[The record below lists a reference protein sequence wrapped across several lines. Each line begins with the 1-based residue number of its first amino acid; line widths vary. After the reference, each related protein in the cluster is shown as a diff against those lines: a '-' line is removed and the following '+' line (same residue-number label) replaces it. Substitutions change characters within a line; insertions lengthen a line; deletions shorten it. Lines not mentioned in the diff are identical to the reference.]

1 MRKLAVPLITFL
13 ALALLIGTIAYVVS
27 AKAPAPMTMPAS
39 AFMPTATPALTPEP
53 TVAPEPS
60 PEPTPTAVPAATPTP
75 TPSPVPTLPPATGP
89 EPTGDNVAV
98 HYGEQPPYALTG
110 AGYDRVR
117 LVNNGTATDPT
128 WQQLES
134 FLIADKTDEKT
145 YVTGTFMCGAFAEEV
160 QNNAE
165 AAGIKAAWVSVSFEG
180 ESEGHALNAF
190 YTTDRGLVYIDC
202 SGKTTQNPTQSVGMD
217 SASPEGLR
225 VYGEAG
231 SCDKVAFVAVGKELG
246 LVSLNVASCPQYV
259 CYEDYEQRKASF
271 EAALNDYNQ
280 KAQDYNSE
288 VVAFNE
294 WMAGRVF
301 IEGTSDAARAHQWSE
316 ELGQERD
323 SLTALAATLDEEGKS
338 LGAFWQTLGI
348 VSKVDIYW

>member
-1 MRKLAVPLITFL
+1 
-13 ALALLIGTIAYVVS
+13 
-27 AKAPAPMTMPAS
+27 
-39 AFMPTATPALTPEP
+39 MPTL
-53 TVAPEPS
+53 S
-60 PEPTPTAVPAATPTP
+60 PIP
-75 TPSPVPTLPPATGP
+75 TPSPAPTFSPAMGQ

-134 FLIADKTDEKT
+134 FLIADKTDEKA

-160 QNNAE
+160 YNNAE
-165 AAGIKAAWVSVSFEG
+165 AAGIKAAWVSLSLEG

-202 SGKTTQNPTQSVGMD
+202 SGQIAQNLTQSVGMNSTLPD
-217 SASPEGLR
+217 ALT

-231 SCDKVAFVAVGKELG
+231 SCDKVAYVAVGKELG

-280 KAQDYNSE
+280 KARDYNSE
-288 VVAFNE
+288 VVTFNE